1 MRKLALVCCFA
12 ILTMSFGLK
21 TAGTGLNTCS
31 GASQSFAGAG
41 ALLPSRLCC
50 PGVGFGWETHEQSLI
65 YSYRQH

>member
-12 ILTMSFGLK
+12 ILTMSFGLR
-21 TAGTGLNTCS
+21 TLAQES
-31 GASQSFAGAG
+31 APAPRAAESFAGAG

-50 PGVGFGWETHEQSLI
+50 PGVGCGWETHEQSLL